1 MREVA
6 RVGNGRDRHG
16 GSAIWYEVRCT
27 SLFHNKD
34 DGFKVA
40 ALCYCVMHNS
50 QRVVMRGDSR
60 VCAFRRREIGDDRT
74 NVGKKRFGVS
84 IVRENHPDA
93 CGDSVVDGQYVRSCM
108 LLLLKEKN
116 TKRGFP

>member
-1 MREVA
+1 MHLTRWQSAPPYFHSED
-6 RVGNGRDRHG
+6 NG
-16 GSAIWYEVRCT
+16 VR
-27 SLFHNKD
+27 
-34 DGFKVA
+34 A
-40 ALCYCVMHNS
+40 APLCYCIGHNS

-60 VCAFRRREIGDDRT
+60 VGAFRKRGTGDDRT
-74 NVGKKRFGVS
+74 SVGKKRFGVS

-108 LLLLKEKN
+108 LLLIKEKN